1 MNKYVLGIDGMSC
14 GMCEAH
20 VQDVIRRNIDVKKV
34 KASHLK
40 KNVEI
45 ITEKELDES
54 EFKKI
59 IDQTGYIITSYKK
72 EEAVKKLL
80 GWK

>member
-14 GMCEAH
+14 GMCESH

>member
-1 MNKYVLGIDGMSC
+1 M
-14 GMCEAH
+14 
-20 VQDVIRRNIDVKKV
+20 
-34 KASHLK
+34 
-40 KNVEI
+40 
-45 ITEKELDES
+45 EKELDES

-72 EEAVKKLL
+72 EEAVKKLF

>member
-40 KNVEI
+40 
-45 ITEKELDES
+45 
-54 EFKKI
+54 
-59 IDQTGYIITSYKK
+59 
-72 EEAVKKLL
+72 
-80 GWK
+80 